1 MTDLSCRGR
10 HPKEIAQVPVVP
22 AVTDVVGEG
31 VPAGVKEIV
40 VEVVGAT
47 VAKEILRLLEEEEVP
62 MREECRQA

>member
-1 MTDLSCRGR
+1 M
-10 HPKEIAQVPVVP
+10 PVVP

-47 VAKEILRLLEEEEVP
+47 VAKEILRLLEEEVVP